1 MDITEVEAA
10 IERSLAR
17 ESTLKQLESGRREQL
32 AKSFAASRLTPEMRQ
47 IYSHAF
53 CRDTT
58 PLPSIIEVYFV
69 TDHDPQSVI
78 FDPASGEFGVAWGP
92 LKDGG
97 AYFLDCLTGGSVLL
111 AQLLCE

>member
-1 MDITEVEAA
+1 MDVTEVEAA

-17 ESTLKQLESGRREQL
+17 ESTLKQLESGRLEQL
-32 AKSFAASRLTPEMRQ
+32 AKSFAASRLTPQ
-47 IYSHAF
+47 IREIYAHALG
-53 CRDTT
+53 RDTT
-58 PLPSIIEVYFV
+58 PLPDKIAVYFI
-69 TDHDPQSVI
+69 TEHDPQSVI

-92 LKDGG
+92 LKDGK